1 MADKSRQG
9 VTKPEAQFAKR
20 IDPAKDELS
29 KEQLQFIRQVELAQW
44 KKKTEKLR
52 GRNVATGL
60 AIGAVVLGIYG
71 YTFYS
76 VSQERIMDEIDEE
89 ARAAKVRVPKT
100 TAN

>member
-1 MADKSRQG
+1 MADKSSQG
-9 VTKPEAQFAKR
+9 DSKPEAQFAKR
-20 IDPAKDELS
+20 IDPAKEDLT

-44 KKKTEKLR
+44 KKNTGKLR

-76 VSQERIMDEIDEE
+76 VSQEKIMDEIDEE
-89 ARAAKVRVPKT
+89 AKARAPKT
-100 TAN
+100 GAN